1 MAVTIRLRRTGAR
14 NAASYRVVAADE
26 RSPRDGRF
34 IENLGWY
41 DPRADGENFK
51 LDLERIRGWQQKGAR
66 LTATVKNLVKRAG
79 AAAPAS
85 A

>member
-14 NAASYRVVAADE
+14 NSASYRVVVADE

-34 IENLGWY
+34 IENVGWY
-41 DPRADGENFK
+41 DPKLEGENFK
-51 LDLERIRGWQQKGAR
+51 LEMARIQAWKQKGAR
-66 LTATVKNLVKRAG
+66 LTDTVKNLVKRAG
-79 AAAPAS
+79 VAAS